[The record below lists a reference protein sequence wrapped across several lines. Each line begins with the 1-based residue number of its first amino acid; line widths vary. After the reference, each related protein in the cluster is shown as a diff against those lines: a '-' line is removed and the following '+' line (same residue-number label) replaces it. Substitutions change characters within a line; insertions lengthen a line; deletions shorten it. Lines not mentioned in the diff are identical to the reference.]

1 LNTWLSLV
9 VEVAGEYKVRLLLV
23 VVVEVLVGLEL
34 AQVFQ

>member
-9 VEVAGEYKVRLLLV
+9 VVAAVYKQAAVLA
-23 VVVEVLVGLEL
+23 LVGLEL